1 LVYNDFIITFAGC
14 VFRERLLVVISEIH
28 PVRLARIK
36 TGNDMLNIFYR
47 KNGKI
52 EVSQSENEFS
62 KIILEDVVWIDLL
75 SPTGP
80 EKRAVEK
87 FLGMEIQSRAQA
99 EEIESSSRYFETDE
113 AIFANTNFLTPGPEE
128 YMMQA
133 VSFTLVDDSL
143 TTLRDVPL
151 RSFTELQRRL
161 QVNPKRYPDGYS
173 IFTTIL
179 DQRVDLDADMIEIL
193 SKEISQ
199 YAKRINQQEDINE
212 DLLIDINQLQENTML
227 VRENVVDKQRLIS
240 NLMKSPKYPSNL
252 EGRLNVLL
260 QDITSLIN
268 HTNFC
273 FERLEY
279 LQNTV
284 VGLINIDQNK
294 IMKIFTLVSLL
305 LMPPTL
311 VASFYGMNVKLPM
324 TGTSWDWVIIIGIM
338 LVTFAVVLILFKRRK
353 ML

>member
-1 LVYNDFIITFAGC
+1 
-14 VFRERLLVVISEIH
+14 
-28 PVRLARIK
+28 
-36 TGNDMLNIFYR
+36 MLNIFYR

-133 VSFTLVDDSL
+133 VSFTIVDDTL
-143 TTLRDVPL
+143 ATLREVPL

-161 QVNPKRYPDGYS
+161 QVNPRQYHSGFS
-173 IFTTIL
+173 VFASIL
-179 DQRVDLDADMIEIL
+179 DQRVDLDADMIELL

-199 YAKRINQQEDINE
+199 YAKQINDQEDIDQE
-212 DLLIDINQLQENTML
+212 LLIDISQMQENTMV

-240 NLMKSPKYPSNL
+240 NLMRSTKVPRSL
-252 EGRLNVLL
+252 ENRLNVLL
-260 QDITSLIN
+260 QDITSLLS
-268 HTNFC
+268 HTSFC

-279 LQNTV
+279 LQDTV
-284 VGLINIDQNK
+284 LGLINLEQNK
-294 IMKIFTLVSLL
+294 IMKVFTVVSVF

-311 VASFYGMNVKLPM
+311 IAGFYGMNVRLPIIAADDPNANF
-324 TGTSWDWVIIIGIM
+324 WNWIIILGLM
-338 LVTFAVVLILFKRRK
+338 VLSTLLVFVLFRRK
-353 ML
+353 KLL